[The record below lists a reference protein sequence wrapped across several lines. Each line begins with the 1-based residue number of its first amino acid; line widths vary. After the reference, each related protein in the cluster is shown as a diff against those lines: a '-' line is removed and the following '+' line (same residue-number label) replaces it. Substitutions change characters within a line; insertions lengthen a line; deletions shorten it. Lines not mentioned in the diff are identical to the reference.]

1 MSLVVGSH
9 KLCACLAA
17 LRSAEVHNIL
27 GELAAISGIHIVAS
41 VDHVN
46 APILWD
52 KRTATNFNW
61 VYEDLTTFVPYAQE
75 TAGSHTL
82 LCSAR

>member
-1 MSLVVGSH
+1 MSS
-9 KLCACLAA
+9 LAA
-17 LRSAEVHNIL
+17 LRSAEVHSLL
-27 GELAAISGIHIVAS
+27 GELAAIPGIHVIAS

-46 APILWD
+46 APLLWD

-61 VYEDLTTFVPYAQE
+61 VYHDLTTFVPYPRE

-82 LCSAR
+82 LCSAA